1 MSDKDIDKIEQYR
14 DKLEKLLKSYNDLNN
29 KNLVILK
36 ECKSS
41 IRYLKTIMI
50 LTIIVA
56 IFCILTVI
64 TFGYKVYA
72 KDKCKQNNYKENI
85 EINVTDNVE

>member
-14 DKLEKLLKSYNDLNN
+14 DKLEKLLKNYNDLNN

-50 LTIIVA
+50 LTVIVA
-56 IFCILTVI
+56 IFCILMVI
-64 TFGYKVYA
+64 TFGYKVYE
-72 KDKCKQNNYKENI
+72 KDKFKQKNYKENI

>member
-50 LTIIVA
+50 LTVIVA
-56 IFCILTVI
+56 IFCILMVI

-72 KDKCKQNNYKENI
+72 KDKFKQKNYKENI